1 MWCDVMW
8 CGVVWCVVR
17 CGVDVKGHRERTRA
31 WATRR
36 HTTRACS
43 PARVL
48 STIRSPRC
56 GRQREG
62 DLGVVVTA
70 NEACANITT
79 TITTT
84 TTTDQ
89 ARPVAAARS
98 VAVKSAK
105 GADLTYVTQVDA
117 CP

>member
-1 MWCDVMW
+1 M
-8 CGVVWCVVR
+8 
-17 CGVDVKGHRERTRA
+17 
-31 WATRR
+31 
-36 HTTRACS
+36 
-43 PARVL
+43 
-48 STIRSPRC
+48 I
-56 GRQREG
+56 
-62 DLGVVVTA
+62 TA
-70 NEACANITT
+70 NEASATITT
-79 TITTT
+79 TITT